1 MLNVDE
7 EWLNYLT
14 NVEETSNNPNMKSND
29 NILENNN
36 NNNNNNNNG
45 NNNNNNNGKMID
57 HKNEDENKVFIK
69 DLPDYDELYI
79 STKTKVLFLNQEID
93 IHNIFWKIPIIE
105 YWLPTN
111 GVVKKQIKIVSKT
124 PEEYEEYKIKL
135 ENIGYFKE
143 HIIKQVDSTK
153 GKRIKYKDERK
164 ITVGISKKDIMNCR
178 GKVKNAFYNC
188 FAIIVRFKYKDMF
201 REIHVKVFNT
211 GKLEIPGILNPEYL
225 ETIKR
230 MVLEIVQPFVETK
243 LDFLETDTEENVL
256 INSNF
261 NCGFYINR
269 DKLYHILKSEKYKIE
284 SAYDPCSYPGV
295 KCKYYFNNSLEFDKD
310 LQNGQIMLED
320 RKMKM
325 SELNDYS
332 KYTEISFMIFRTGSC
347 LIVGNCTERILRFV
361 FDFIKKILEDEYNNI
376 IVKNETVA
384 CKIKKTK
391 LRKKTITQGTY
402 GSPETPPSQGNQGS
416 P

>member
-295 KCKYYFNNSLEFDKD
+295 KCKYYFNNTLEFDKD

>member
-14 NVEETSNNPNMKSND
+14 NVEETSNNPNMKSFLKSSD

-36 NNNNNNNNG
+36 NNNNK
-45 NNNNNNNGKMID
+45 GKIID
-57 HKNEDENKVFIK
+57 HNNEDENKIFIK

-135 ENIGYFKE
+135 KNIGYFKE
-143 HIIKQVDSTK
+143 YIIKQVDSTK

-243 LDFLETDTEENVL
+243 LDFLETNTEENVL

-376 IVKNETVA
+376 IVKNEIIA

-391 LRKKTITQGTY
+391 LRKKTITQV
-402 GSPETPPSQGNQGS
+402 TPGFP
-416 P
+416 

>member
-1 MLNVDE
+1 MSNIDE
-7 EWLNYLT
+7 EWLNYLNNKEDDLNSP
-14 NVEETSNNPNMKSND
+14 NVKISDKTLSNKLETETLDNKIIDSNNDRISITN
-29 NILENNN
+29 
-36 NNNNNNNNG
+36 
-45 NNNNNNNGKMID
+45 
-57 HKNEDENKVFIK
+57 
-69 DLPDYDELYI
+69 LPDYDELYI

-93 IHNIFWKIPIIE
+93 IHSIFWKIPIVE
-105 YWLPTN
+105 YWIPNN

-124 PEEYEEYKIKL
+124 PEEYDEYRIKL
-135 ENIGYFKE
+135 NNIGYFKE
-143 HIIKQVDSTK
+143 HIIKQVDSSK
-153 GKRIKYKDERK
+153 GRRFKYKDERK

-188 FAIIVRFKYKDMF
+188 FAIIVRFKYKDIF

-211 GKLEIPGILNPEYL
+211 GKLEIPGILNPDYL

-269 DKLYHILKSEKYKIE
+269 DKLYHILNSEKYKIE

-295 KCKYYFNNSLEFDKD
+295 KCKFYFNNTVEFDKK

-325 SELNDYS
+325 SELNDYN

-361 FDFIKKILEDEYNNI
+361 FEFIKNILEEEYNNI
-376 IVKNETVA
+376 IVKNEIVV
-384 CKIKKTK
+384 CKVKKTK
-391 LRKKTITQGTY
+391 LRKKIITVSLRDLDSSELIDNT
-402 GSPETPPSQGNQGS
+402 
-416 P
+416 

>member
-1 MLNVDE
+1 
-7 EWLNYLT
+7 
-14 NVEETSNNPNMKSND
+14 
-29 NILENNN
+29 
-36 NNNNNNNNG
+36 
-45 NNNNNNNGKMID
+45 
-57 HKNEDENKVFIK
+57 
-69 DLPDYDELYI
+69 
-79 STKTKVLFLNQEID
+79 
-93 IHNIFWKIPIIE
+93 
-105 YWLPTN
+105 
-111 GVVKKQIKIVSKT
+111 
-124 PEEYEEYKIKL
+124 
-135 ENIGYFKE
+135 
-143 HIIKQVDSTK
+143 
-153 GKRIKYKDERK
+153 
-164 ITVGISKKDIMNCR
+164 
-178 GKVKNAFYNC
+178 
-188 FAIIVRFKYKDMF
+188 
-201 REIHVKVFNT
+201 
-211 GKLEIPGILNPEYL
+211 L

-230 MVLEIVQPFVETK
+230 MVLEIIQPFVETK

-295 KCKYYFNNSLEFDKD
+295 KCKYYFNNSLEFDKN

-376 IVKNETVA
+376 IVKNEIVSS
-384 CKIKKTK
+384 KIKKTK
-391 LRKKTITQGTY
+391 LRKKMITQGTV
-402 GSPETPPSQGNQGS
+402 GSPETQGNLRQETHSVSNSPEPPSL
-416 P
+416 